1 MATRAALSVAQYPLK
16 NSAILDTGSTID
28 IFNEISRFLN
38 FRAASHGDFLWA
50 GEQKVPIQGY
60 GDVNIAVK
68 GPRGRQILRLY
79 DMAYYENF
87 ACNLVSFRKLKRRGF
102 WWDTRSD
109 QSQTCLKRADNSIF
123 AYLKDQYDQFVL
135 KDIPEDLSRG
145 SFFTRRNKFNT
156 YTRRKPRKALA
167 HVWH

>member
-1 MATRAALSVAQYPLK
+1 
-16 NSAILDTGSTID
+16 
-28 IFNEISRFLN
+28 
-38 FRAASHGDFLWA
+38 
-50 GEQKVPIQGY
+50 
-60 GDVNIAVK
+60 
-68 GPRGRQILRLY
+68 
-79 DMAYYENF
+79 MAYCENF

-109 QSQTCLKRADNSIF
+109 QTCLTCLKRADNSMF
-123 AYLKDQYDQFVL
+123 AYLKDQYNQFVL

-167 HVWH
+167 HVWHQRLGHPGSQALEHLVNCSQGVRIKGPTTVQYDRYSQGKLRQQIRHASRFLNKDIR